1 VSQHN
6 RSSSK
11 KDQDSIKISAFHI
24 ADTINI
30 KLFKADFK
38 GTLISSSSS
47 ELFYSVGSGGL
58 LYIFN
63 YGVVATAN
71 LSEVETSKIIAHVKE
86 YAQNLLDGNLS
97 DDYKITLSDD
107 SHPRFEFDDL
117 YVPAI
122 SDQLARTV
130 MFNVAQSVALDYYCQ
145 EAEQLLGEVNKFTTQ
160 LEKRGRI
167 SLSKR
172 NMLKFIGRTLN
183 TKNRVIENLYI
194 FDVPDIVWDDKY
206 LDEINSGMV
215 RVFDLRTRYK
225 EVQTNFRNIEDNLAV
240 FREMYQHRMSNILEW
255 IIIVL
260 ILIEVIDLFWKKII
274 P

>member
-1 VSQHN
+1 MR
-6 RSSSK
+6 RSEHPARK
-11 KDQDSIKISAFHI
+11 WPDSIKLSAFHI
-24 ADTINI
+24 ADTINV
-30 KLFKADFK
+30 KHFKAEFT
-38 GTLISSSSS
+38 GNLIASSSS
-47 ELFYSVGSGGL
+47 ELFYSVGTDGF

-71 LSEVETSKIIAHVKE
+71 LSEVETSRLISHVKD
-86 YAQNLLDGNLS
+86 YAQNLHDSNLT
-97 DDYKITLSDD
+97 DDYKITVSDEH
-107 SHPRFEFDDL
+107 HPRFEFDDL
-117 YVPAI
+117 YAPSAN
-122 SDQLARTV
+122 DQVIRIV

-145 EAEQLLGEVNKFTTQ
+145 EAERLLEEVNKFTTQ
-160 LEKRGRI
+160 LEKHGRI

-194 FDVPDIVWDDKY
+194 FDVPDIVWEDKY
-206 LDEINSGMV
+206 LDEINTGMV

-225 EVQTNFRNIEDNLAV
+225 EVQTNFKNIEDNLAV
-240 FREMYQHRMSNILEW
+240 FREMYQHRMSNLLEW

-260 ILIEVIDLFWKKII
+260 ILIEVIDLFWKKLI